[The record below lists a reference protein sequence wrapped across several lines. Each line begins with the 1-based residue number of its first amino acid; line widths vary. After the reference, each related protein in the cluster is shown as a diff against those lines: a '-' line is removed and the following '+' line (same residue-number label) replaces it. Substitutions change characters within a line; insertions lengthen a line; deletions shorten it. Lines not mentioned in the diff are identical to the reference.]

1 MSELSPRA
9 RRMLE
14 RCRLAEHPEASVR
27 ERVWGRVAGT
37 VALTTA
43 ATGTAGAAVGGAGA
57 AATSGAGAALG
68 GAGAAASG
76 ASLAGGALPTAIAVA
91 KWVGIGMLAGTVTT
105 ATVSTMVGP
114 SPSGRPSADVVP
126 RTAPSGVPAMAPA
139 PLRRLPAAA
148 PAPSSEPAPEPPSS
162 SLPAV
167 TPAPDAPRSATSS
180 LAAEARR
187 LEAAQTALNDGDV
200 KAALRELD
208 YYQRDHAR
216 GMLSE
221 EAAAT
226 KVLALC
232 AAGRVAEAR
241 RAAEKFVARYPR
253 SPLLTR
259 VRGSCGLA
267 PTIP

>member
-9 RRMLE
+9 RQLLE
-14 RCRLAEHPEASVR
+14 RCRLAEIPEAPAR

-37 VALTTA
+37 VAVTTA
-43 ATGTAGAAVGGAGA
+43 ATGSAGAAVGGAGA
-57 AATSGAGAALG
+57 AVS

-76 ASLAGGALPTAIAVA
+76 APLAGAGLTTAVGVA

-114 SPSGRPSADVVP
+114 SESERPSAAAAP
-126 RTAPSGVPAMAPA
+126 WTAPSGTPASPPAAA
-139 PLRRLPAAA
+139 PLPRLPATP
-148 PAPSSEPAPEPPSS
+148 PAPSSEPVPQETSS
-162 SLPAV
+162 SLPSV
-167 TPAPDAPRSATSS
+167 TPVPDAPRSATSS

-187 LEAAQTALNDGDV
+187 LEAAQTALNEGNAT
-200 KAALRELD
+200 AALVELD
-208 YYQRDHAR
+208 YYERDHAR
-216 GMLSE
+216 GVLSE

-226 KVLALC
+226 RVLALC

-241 RAAEKFVARYPR
+241 RAAGQFVARFPG
-253 SPLLTR
+253 SPLLAR
-259 VRGSCGLA
+259 VRGSCATA